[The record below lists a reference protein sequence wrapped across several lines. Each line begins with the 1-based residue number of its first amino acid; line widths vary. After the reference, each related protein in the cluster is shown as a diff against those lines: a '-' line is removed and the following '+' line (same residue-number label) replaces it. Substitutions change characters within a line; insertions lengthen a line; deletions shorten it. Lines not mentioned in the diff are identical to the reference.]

1 MVESSC
7 ANPDALG
14 VRNSDTQQFWL
25 AGETSRVL
33 QLRGTPSE
41 EVSEEANSPENAL
54 T

>member
-7 ANPDALG
+7 GNPDALR

-25 AGETSRVL
+25 GGETSRVL
-33 QLRGTPSE
+33 QLHRTPSSE
-41 EVSEEANSPENAL
+41 ASEEANSPENAL